1 MGAVVKG
8 QGNHRAAWVD
18 GDRLRFC
25 EFHLRRSRDGEQR
38 PLGSDPKSA
47 RQVFIRDFGHCYA
60 ILFRENLPL
69 LKIDAYGI
77 RCEGKI
83 LKIIH
88 IRCGARQKLLRFG
101 CAKVAGRCLE
111 RFSYPFGKA
120 FQIIVL
126 ENVPEPQL
134 PPLHQVKNHGD
145 RSIPCVG
152 PSGKLFLHREYHGGS
167 PVPGH
172 IRLIIHQQIGLHIRC
187 SGLLFL
193 SQLFPMALLQV
204 LHYLQN
210 L

>member
-8 QGNHRAAWVD
+8 QGNHRAVWID

-47 RQVFIRDFGHCYA
+47 RQVFIRDFGHWCS

-77 RCEGKI
+77 RCEGKV

-101 CAKVAGRCLE
+101 CAKVAGRFAE

-134 PPLHQVKNHGD
+134 PPL
-145 RSIPCVG
+145 
-152 PSGKLFLHREYHGGS
+152 
-167 PVPGH
+167 
-172 IRLIIHQQIGLHIRC
+172 
-187 SGLLFL
+187 
-193 SQLFPMALLQV
+193 
-204 LHYLQN
+204 
-210 L
+210 